1 MTTTNTP
8 DTLLNSLDVAT
19 AISEGG
25 RDGTLSFPGK
35 PMEPVLVGSIVATPE
50 PERLFA
56 GAYAACFQG
65 ALLAVAG
72 KLGIPLSG
80 AILEAKVALVEDK
93 TGGKRLVVEL
103 HACVPGIEREQTRQ
117 LMEEAHKICP
127 YSKALRGDATVE
139 LIVD

>member
-1 MTTTNTP
+1 MTTSDCTE
-8 DTLLNSLDVAT
+8 TLLNSPDIAT
-19 AISEGG
+19 AISDGG
-25 RDGTLSFPGK
+25 RSGTLTFPGK
-35 PMEPVLVGSIVATPE
+35 PMDPALIGTVVATPE

-80 AILEAKVALVEDK
+80 SVLQAKVDLVEDE

-103 HACVPGIEREQTRQ
+103 HACMPGIEREQTQ
-117 LMEEAHKICP
+117 HLMEEAHKICP
-127 YSKALRGDATVE
+127 YSKALRGDATVT